1 MTSNE
6 LIQKIVLKISK
17 FKIIIF
23 IAGIGLGFLLFIYAK
38 RIPTIYSSRASVFP
52 LTASNE
58 NSAANSAL
66 STVLGLSETP
76 KSFSQEASI
85 NIVELALSR
94 STREAVAMERLDSL
108 GNRTIAELVID
119 NVNKG
124 IGFMGEKIKM
134 PTDPIMLAAVGGNIL
149 KEGLFA
155 KINKNGILE
164 ISYSST
170 DPTLV
175 SPVSYVF
182 IDKISSFYKDLK
194 IRKAQIDYNFTIRKI
209 DSLQQVLNAYD
220 RRAIRMNNTTLFTPT
235 DKIQYII
242 PKENLASDKERVM
255 RQRDA
260 SANNREEA
268 LWRLQKVTPII
279 ATLDKPDPPFSV
291 KRPATLIY
299 SFVGFLLGCLLSTLL
314 VISGILYKYAKLQA
328 DNAIF
333 GQPVL
338 DNTTSTTI

>member
-6 LIQKIVLKISK
+6 LIQKIVLKIAK
-17 FKIIIF
+17 FKILIF
-23 IAGIGLGFLLFIYAK
+23 IAGVGMAFLLFLYAK
-38 RIPTIYSSRASVFP
+38 KIPNVYSSKASVFP

-58 NSAANSAL
+58 NSSANSAL
-66 STVLGLSETP
+66 SLVMGLSETP

-85 NIVELALSR
+85 NIIELALSR
-94 STREAVAMERLDSL
+94 STREAVAMERIDSL
-108 GNRTIAELVID
+108 GNRTIAEMVI
-119 NVNKG
+119 NNANKTKG
-124 IGFMGEKIKM
+124 LFGEEIKM
-134 PTDPIMLAAVGGNIL
+134 PTDPRFLAAVAGNIL

-164 ISYSST
+164 ISFSST
-170 DPTLV
+170 EPNLV

-194 IRKAQIDYNFTIRKI
+194 IRKAQIDYNFTVRKI
-209 DSLQQVLNAYD
+209 DSLQTVLNVYD
-220 RRAIRMNNTTLFTPT
+220 RRAVQMNNTTLFTPP

-279 ATLDKPDPPFSV
+279 ATLDKPDPPFMV
-291 KRPATLIY
+291 KKPATLLYAFI
-299 SFVGFLLGCLLSTLL
+299 GFLAGSFLATLL
-314 VISGILYKYAKLQA
+314 VISGILYKYGKLQA

-333 GQPVL
+333 GQPDIV
-338 DNTTSTTI
+338 NTTSTTI

>member
-108 GNRTIAELVID
+108 GKRTIAELVID

-209 DSLQQVLNAYD
+209 DSLQQVLNVYD

>member
-6 LIQKIVLKISK
+6 LIQKVVLKIGK
-17 FKIIIF
+17 FKILIF
-23 IAGIGLGFLLFIYAK
+23 IAGVGMAFLLFLYTKKVPAVYTSK
-38 RIPTIYSSRASVFP
+38 ASVFP
-52 LTASNE
+52 LTATNE
-58 NSAANSAL
+58 NSAASSAL
-66 STVLGLSETP
+66 SSVLGISEAP

-94 STREAVAMERLDSL
+94 STREAVAMHRLDSM
-108 GNRTIAELVID
+108 GNRTIAELVI
-119 NVNKG
+119 NNANKSKG
-124 IGFMGEKIKM
+124 LFGEEIKM
-134 PTDPIMLAAVGGNIL
+134 PTDPKMLAAVGGNIL

-170 DPTLV
+170 EPNLV

-182 IDKISSFYKDLK
+182 IDKISTFYKDLK

-209 DSLQQVLNAYD
+209 DSLQQVLNVYD
-220 RRAIRMNNTTLFTPT
+220 RRAIRMNNTTLFTPS

-242 PKENLASDKERVM
+242 PKENLSSDKERVM

-279 ATLDKPDPPFSV
+279 ATLDKPDPPFNV
-291 KRPATLIY
+291 KRPPTLLYTFI
-299 SFVGFLLGCLLSTLL
+299 GFMLGCILSTLG
-314 VISGILYKYAKLQA
+314 VISGILYNYAKLQA

-333 GQPVL
+333 GQPVP

>member
-1 MTSNE
+1 MTSND
-6 LIQKIVLKISK
+6 LIQKIVLRISK
-17 FKIIIF
+17 FKIMIF
-23 IAGIGLGFLLFIYAK
+23 LAGIGLALLFFVYAK

-94 STREAVAMERLDSL
+94 STREAVAMERLDSM
-108 GNRTIAELVID
+108 GNRTIAEMVIE
-119 NVNKG
+119 NVNRNM
-124 IGFMGEKIKM
+124 GFMGEKIKM
-134 PTDPIMLAAVGGNIL
+134 PTDQKMLAAVGGNIL
-149 KEGLFA
+149 KDGLFA

-170 DPTLV
+170 DPSLV

-209 DSLQQVLNAYD
+209 DSLQQVLNVYD
-220 RRAIRMNNTTLFTPT
+220 RRAIHMNNTTLFTPS

-279 ATLDKPDPPFSV
+279 ATLDKPDPPFAV
-291 KRPATLIY
+291 KKPATFIY
-299 SFVGFLLGCLLSTLL
+299 AFVGFLVGCVLSMLL
-314 VISGILYKYAKLQA
+314 VIAGILYKYAKLQA

-333 GQPVL
+333 GQPVI

>member
-6 LIQKIVLKISK
+6 LIQKIVFKIGK
-17 FKIIIF
+17 FKILIF
-23 IAGIGLGFLLFIYAK
+23 ITGIGMALLLFVYAK
-38 RIPTIYSSRASVFP
+38 RIPAVYSSKASVFP
-52 LTASNE
+52 LTASND

-66 STVLGLSETP
+66 SSVLGISEAP

-85 NIVELALSR
+85 NIIELALSR
-94 STREAVAMERLDSL
+94 TTREAVALERIDSL
-108 GNRTIAELVID
+108 GNRTIAELVIA
-119 NVNKG
+119 NVNRTKG
-124 IGFMGEKIKM
+124 MFGEEIKM
-134 PTDPIMLAAVGGNIL
+134 PIDPKTLAAVGGDLL

-155 KINKNGILE
+155 KVNKNGILE
-164 ISYSST
+164 VSYSST
-170 DPTLV
+170 DPNLV

-182 IDKISSFYKDLK
+182 IDKISAFYKDLK

-209 DSLQQVLNAYD
+209 DSLQQVLNVYD
-220 RRAIRMNNTTLFTPT
+220 RRAVRMNNTTLFTPP

-242 PKENLASDKERVM
+242 PKENLSSDKERVM
-255 RQRDA
+255 AQRDA

-279 ATLDKPDPPFSV
+279 AILDKPDPPFEVERAS
-291 KRPATLIY
+291 TLTY
-299 SFVGFLLGCLLSTLL
+299 SFLGFLLGCLLSILL
-314 VISGILYKYAKLQA
+314 VISGLLYKYTKHQA

-338 DNTTSTTI
+338 DNTISTTV

>member
-17 FKIIIF
+17 FKILIF
-23 IAGIGLGFLLFIYAK
+23 IAGIGMGTLLYLYAK
-38 RIPTIYSSRASVFP
+38 SIPSIYSSRATVFP
-52 LTASNE
+52 LTASNDN
-58 NSAANSAL
+58 NSASSAL
-66 STVLGLSETP
+66 SSVLGISETP

-94 STREAVAMERLDSL
+94 TTREAVAMHRIDSM
-108 GNRTIAELVID
+108 GNRTIAELVIA
-119 NVNKG
+119 NYNKHKG
-124 IGFMGEKIKM
+124 MFAEPIAM
-134 PTDPIMLAAVGGNIL
+134 PTDERMLAAVGANL
-149 KEGLFA
+149 LREGFFP

-170 DPTLV
+170 DPNLV
-175 SPVSYVF
+175 SPISYVF
-182 IDKISSFYKDLK
+182 IDKLSAFYKDLK
-194 IRKAQIDYNFTIRKI
+194 IRKAQIDYNFTVRKI
-209 DSLQQVLNAYD
+209 DSLQQVLNVYD
-220 RRAIRMNNTTLFTPT
+220 RRAIHMNNTTLFTPP

-279 ATLDKPDPPFSV
+279 ATLDKPDPPFAV
-291 KRPATLIY
+291 KRPGTMLYTFI
-299 SFVGFLLGCLLSTLL
+299 GFMIGCVLATLL
-314 VISGILYKYAKLQA
+314 VISGILYKYGKLQA

-333 GQPVL
+333 GSPAL

>member
-209 DSLQQVLNAYD
+209 DSLQQVLNVYD

>member
-1 MTSNE
+1 MG
-6 LIQKIVLKISK
+6 K
-17 FKIIIF
+17 FKILIF
-23 IAGIGLGFLLFIYAK
+23 LVGVGIAFLLFLYAK
-38 RIPTIYSSRASVFP
+38 RIPAVYSSRASVFP

-66 STVLGLSETP
+66 SSVLGLSEAP

-94 STREAVAMERLDSL
+94 STREAVAMERIDSM
-108 GNRTIAELVID
+108 GNRTIAELVII
-119 NVNKG
+119 NANKHRG
-124 IGFMGEKIKM
+124 LLGEEIPM
-134 PTDPIMLAAVGGNIL
+134 PTDERTLAAIGGTLL

-170 DPTLV
+170 DPNLV

-209 DSLQQVLNAYD
+209 DSLQRVLNVYD
-220 RRAIRMNNTTLFTPT
+220 RRAIHMNNTTLFTPA
-235 DKIQYII
+235 DKIEYII

-291 KRPATLIY
+291 KRPSTMLYVFI
-299 SFVGFLLGCLLSTLL
+299 GFMLGCILAILA
-314 VISGILYKYAKLQA
+314 VIAPILYRYGKMQA
-328 DNAIF
+328 DSAIF
-333 GQPVL
+333 GNPVL
-338 DNTTSTTI
+338 DNTTSTTIA

>member
-1 MTSNE
+1 
-6 LIQKIVLKISK
+6 LQKVVLRISK
-17 FKIIIF
+17 FKLLIF
-23 IAGIGLGFLLFIYAK
+23 IFGLAVAVLLFLYAK
-38 RIPTIYSSRASVFP
+38 SIDPIYTSRATVFP
-52 LTASNE
+52 LTASSD

-66 STVLGLSETP
+66 SNILGVSEAP

-85 NIVELALSR
+85 SIIELALSR
-94 STREAVAMERLDSL
+94 TTREAVAMERLDSL

-119 NVNKG
+119 NYNKSNG
-124 IGFMGEKIKM
+124 IMGESVKI
-134 PTDPIMLAAVGGNIL
+134 PTDAKTLAAIGGNLL
-149 KEGLFA
+149 KSGFIA

-170 DPTLV
+170 DQNLI
-175 SPVSYVF
+175 SPISYAF
-182 IDKISSFYKDLK
+182 IDKISAFYKDLK
-194 IRKAQIDYNFTIRKI
+194 IRKAQYDYNFTIRKI
-209 DSLQQVLNAYD
+209 DSLQRVLNVYD
-220 RRAIRMNNTTLFTPT
+220 RRAIQMNNTTLFTPA

-255 RQRDA
+255 AQRDA

-279 ATLDKPDPPFSV
+279 AILDKPDPPFAV
-291 KRPATLIY
+291 KVTSTVTYAFI
-299 SFVGFLLGCLLSTLL
+299 GFLLGCVFSVLL
-314 VISGILYKYAKLQA
+314 VSAPIIYRYGKLQA

-333 GQPVL
+333 RQPVL

>member
-6 LIQKIVLKISK
+6 LIQKIVRKIGK
-17 FKIIIF
+17 FKILIF
-23 IAGIGLGFLLFIYAK
+23 IAGLGMGFVLFLYAK
-38 RIPTIYSSRASVFP
+38 TIPIVYSSKASVFP
-52 LTASNE
+52 LTASND

-66 STVLGLSETP
+66 SSILGISETP

-94 STREAVAMERLDSL
+94 TTREAVAMERLDTF

-119 NVNKG
+119 NVNKHKG
-124 IGFMGEKIKM
+124 MFGESIKM
-134 PTDPIMLAAVGGNIL
+134 PTDQKTLAALGGNLL
-149 KEGLFA
+149 KDGLSA

-170 DPTLV
+170 DPALV

-209 DSLQQVLNAYD
+209 DSLQQVLNTFD
-220 RRAIRMNNTTLFTPT
+220 RRAIHMNNTTLFTPP
-235 DKIQYII
+235 DKIQYTI

-255 RQRDA
+255 MQRDA

-291 KRPATLIY
+291 KMPSTMLY
-299 SFVGFLLGCLLSTLL
+299 VMVGFILGSILATLL
-314 VISGILYKYAKLQA
+314 VISGILYSYIKHQA
-328 DNAIF
+328 DSAIF
-333 GQPVL
+333 GHPVV
-338 DNTTSTTI
+338 DTTTSTTI